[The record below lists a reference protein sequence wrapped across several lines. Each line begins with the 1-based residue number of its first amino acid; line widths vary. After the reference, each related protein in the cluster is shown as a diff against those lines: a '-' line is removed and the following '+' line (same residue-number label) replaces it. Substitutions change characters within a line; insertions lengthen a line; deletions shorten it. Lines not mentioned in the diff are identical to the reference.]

1 MLGTMERIMLP
12 FGTTHQITITLTFI
26 QITTTILTTQTTITT
41 TDTPHSLPMQVGLVV
56 QGDLVEQQVL
66 EPQQELVGQ
75 ANEEALEVAVR

>member
-1 MLGTMERIMLP
+1 
-12 FGTTHQITITLTFI
+12 
-26 QITTTILTTQTTITT
+26 
-41 TDTPHSLPMQVGLVV
+41 MQVGLVV